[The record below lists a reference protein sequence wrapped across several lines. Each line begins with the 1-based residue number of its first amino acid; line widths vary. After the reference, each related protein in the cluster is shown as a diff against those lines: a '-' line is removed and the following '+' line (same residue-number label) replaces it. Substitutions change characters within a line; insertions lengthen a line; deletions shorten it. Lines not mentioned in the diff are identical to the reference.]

1 MFSLAYAQPRRRSWR
16 VGVPNAPQSVK
27 RHVEIC
33 LALSE
38 RDICVNP
45 PPEGPTGLAVEEVVN
60 RSEKREPSTND
71 ASQQPDHLL
80 RYQPMRLVPL
90 SRCAYMGKMRSR
102 SQLYIC
108 TRTKTKCVCQI
119 ILARG
124 KNCIG
129 DSNKPTGFCLHIL
142 FFVPVRI
149 QIPILSDT
157 FFNGSSMYKC
167 TVRGTVGL
175 HSLRV
180 Y

>member
-1 MFSLAYAQPRRRSWR
+1 MSQANDSIISFTKLHGLSSVKHFRAARVSLAYAQPRRRSWR
-16 VGVPNAPQSVK
+16 VGVSSAHQSV
-27 RHVEIC
+27 RRRVEVC

-38 RDICVNP
+38 REICVSP

-108 TRTKTKCVCQI
+108 TRTIRQNVF
-119 ILARG
+119 AR
-124 KNCIG
+124 
-129 DSNKPTGFCLHIL
+129 
-142 FFVPVRI
+142 
-149 QIPILSDT
+149 LS
-157 FFNGSSMYKC
+157 
-167 TVRGTVGL
+167 
-175 HSLRV
+175 
-180 Y
+180 

>member
-1 MFSLAYAQPRRRSWR
+1 MSQANDSIISFTKLHGLSSVKHFRAARVFASLRATTSKVVACR
-16 VGVPNAPQSVK
+16 GTECPQSVK

-108 TRTKTKCVCQI
+108 TRTIRQNVF
-119 ILARG
+119 AR
-124 KNCIG
+124 
-129 DSNKPTGFCLHIL
+129 
-142 FFVPVRI
+142 
-149 QIPILSDT
+149 LS
-157 FFNGSSMYKC
+157 
-167 TVRGTVGL
+167 
-175 HSLRV
+175 
-180 Y
+180 

>member
-1 MFSLAYAQPRRRSWR
+1 MRARRAGLIKLIGFSLTFPMAIGAHNRGKQCRSKWYR
-16 VGVPNAPQSVK
+16 NAPGSPWVTKARMRRK
-27 RHVEIC
+27 RHNKSVCVLAAGPYGPGPYGPGLIC

-108 TRTKTKCVCQI
+108 TRTIRQNVF
-119 ILARG
+119 AR
-124 KNCIG
+124 
-129 DSNKPTGFCLHIL
+129 
-142 FFVPVRI
+142 
-149 QIPILSDT
+149 LS
-157 FFNGSSMYKC
+157 
-167 TVRGTVGL
+167 
-175 HSLRV
+175 
-180 Y
+180 